1 MKLDSGECYII
12 VSDDTRKV
20 YLWIGLKSSVR
31 SRFIASKRVQETRDR
46 VGMHYGIIQLD
57 EGQEDPEFLKLIGDS
72 DKEGPDNDGLSSFPF
87 IPPSPPGP
95 TGTIEKKVHP
105 SDIEEEMKHQ
115 LYCKHCGADLPKGES
130 IYHVCE
136 KKVI

>member
-31 SRFIASKRVQETRDR
+31 SRFIASKRVQETRHR
-46 VGMHYGIIQLD
+46 VGVHYSIIQLD

-72 DKEGPDNDGLSSFPF
+72 DREGSDSDGLPSFPF

-95 TGTIEKKVHP
+95 TGATEKKIPP
-105 SDIEEEMKHQ
+105 SDIEEDLWDKP
-115 LYCKHCGADLPKGES
+115 YCKNCGSIISEGES
-130 IYHVCE
+130 ICPACG